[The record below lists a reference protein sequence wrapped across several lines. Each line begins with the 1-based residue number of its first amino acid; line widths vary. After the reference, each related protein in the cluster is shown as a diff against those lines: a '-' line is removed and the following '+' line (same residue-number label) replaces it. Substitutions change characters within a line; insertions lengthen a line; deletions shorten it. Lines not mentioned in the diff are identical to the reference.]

1 MKRAALRN
9 QKPGKLRQLQK
20 HLGGNHGRGE
30 TSRYI
35 GDGSGEF
42 VHGISEEREIEG
54 GGFFAGTKAWGRR
67 EIVIAKVDD
76 LLNRMDYKPME
87 FILNYNSGFYRVL
100 ESFKH
105 RTLKPVDVEA
115 FIYILQQIGRAHV

>member
-1 MKRAALRN
+1 
-9 QKPGKLRQLQK
+9 
-20 HLGGNHGRGE
+20 
-30 TSRYI
+30 
-35 GDGSGEF
+35 
-42 VHGISEEREIEG
+42 
-54 GGFFAGTKAWGRR
+54 
-67 EIVIAKVDD
+67 IAKVDD

-115 FIYILQQIGRAHV
+115 FIYILQQIYNQWYDFERFWADCYQIANATNRPLLSIFHEQFFALHPETPARTFKHIDRKSTRLNSSHVS